1 MTVMFYTF
9 HGTSLKLEKISREN
23 IIFKASSYYKKG

>member
-23 IIFKASSYYKKG
+23 IFKASSYYKKG